1 MNTLDEST
9 DRLFSK
15 EGSKNSSCM
24 AVTRDGALLAHP
36 PAHMSPA
43 SGFLRRQPAASERAA
58 TSDLNNFIIIVIS
71 LVYERVVLNTDRI
84 YTRETTAHS
93 KGLHNIL
100 FCFVAISERT
110 SSRQIS

>member
-1 MNTLDEST
+1 MV
-9 DRLFSK
+9 R
-15 EGSKNSSCM
+15 
-24 AVTRDGALLAHP
+24 
-36 PAHMSPA
+36 
-43 SGFLRRQPAASERAA
+43 FLRILQRTCRRRAVSSVVSQPASERAA